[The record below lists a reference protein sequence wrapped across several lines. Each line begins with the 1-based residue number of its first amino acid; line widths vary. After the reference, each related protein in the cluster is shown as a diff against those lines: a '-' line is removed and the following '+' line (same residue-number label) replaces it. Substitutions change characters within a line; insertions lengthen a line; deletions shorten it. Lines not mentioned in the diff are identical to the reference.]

1 MAILM
6 SLLAY
11 ACTDLDTYPQGDTLT
26 EGQKEKVVAMIP
38 ERLAADISGMYALMS
53 AQFSLFGE
61 DEGRHDDFGYP
72 MVCLSSDLNA
82 ADMVSTDDAYN
93 WFSVASDFSDRTYTY
108 ANAYM
113 RWALFYKQIKLT
125 NDILATIP
133 EDTKDSI
140 MLYYKGQALA
150 VRAFDYFS
158 LIQLYQFTYKG
169 NESRPGI
176 PLIAANMLDPNL
188 PNPRQRVDSVYQQI
202 LKDLDAAIP
211 LLQGYTR
218 PNKGYVDQQVAYGIR
233 ARVNLVMQR
242 WSEAASDA
250 AKARKGYAFL
260 SRKDVS
266 VPGFNSAKASSWI
279 WALLISPVT
288 IKDAL
293 GSWPSKLC
301 SFTGN
306 GYSTAVGCYK
316 MINTLLW
323 SKIPSSDV
331 RKGWWVDEDTLSP
344 IIASLSWPGYE
355 GEPIGPLSVTD
366 VKQPFLPYT
375 NVKFGPYKDEIG
387 NSENASDWCMMRAE
401 EMLLIEAEALGM
413 SGHLSE
419 GKSILE
425 DFVKNNRDSL
435 YVCRAT
441 SPEAFQDEVWFQR
454 RVELWGEGFGFTDL
468 MRLKKNMVRFNG
480 RILTNH
486 PDAFKFNLAAEDP
499 WLLLRIPQRE
509 VISNTGIPEN
519 ANNTGGIQPESGAGA
534 GLKDGVTD

>member
-1 MAILM
+1 
-6 SLLAY
+6 
-11 ACTDLDTYPQGDTLT
+11 
-26 EGQKEKVVAMIP
+26 
-38 ERLAADISGMYALMS
+38 
-53 AQFSLFGE
+53 
-61 DEGRHDDFGYP
+61 
-72 MVCLSSDLNA
+72 
-82 ADMVSTDDAYN
+82 
-93 WFSVASDFSDRTYTY
+93 
-108 ANAYM
+108 
-113 RWALFYKQIKLT
+113 
-125 NDILATIP
+125 
-133 EDTKDSI
+133 
-140 MLYYKGQALA
+140 
-150 VRAFDYFS
+150 
-158 LIQLYQFTYKG
+158 
-169 NESRPGI
+169 
-176 PLIAANMLDPNL
+176 
-188 PNPRQRVDSVYQQI
+188 
-202 LKDLDAAIP
+202 
-211 LLQGYTR
+211 
-218 PNKGYVDQQVAYGIR
+218 
-233 ARVNLVMQR
+233 
-242 WSEAASDA
+242 
-250 AKARKGYAFL
+250 
-260 SRKDVS
+260 
-266 VPGFNSAKASSWI
+266 
-279 WALLISPVT
+279 
-288 IKDAL
+288 
-293 GSWPSKLC
+293 
-301 SFTGN
+301 
-306 GYSTAVGCYK
+306 